1 MAPIRVLYVNHVSF
15 LSGAERSL
23 LELISAMGDEAV
35 VPYLACPPG
44 ELATRAREI
53 GVEVISL
60 PLTPFRRTHNPLT
73 LGSYALTWMAGRNQV
88 KKIVNTVRPQVIH
101 TNSATAQVYAA
112 AAAKKAHVPCVW
124 HSRDLRLLP
133 YPANTICR
141 EAEQVVAISQCVA
154 DFLHANGF
162 SSNRIATIHNGIDAE
177 RWRKSVTGRNVRTE
191 LGLTEDDR
199 ILLMAAQFAPWKRHE
214 DAISAMPHIL
224 QRAPTARLVLA
235 GSDLWEAHADLDA
248 HLRAYAEQLGLG
260 DKVIFAGQ
268 CDYVSDLMSAAEL
281 LLMPS
286 DAEPFG
292 RVAIEAMALGKPV
305 VGTRAGGLPEVVSD
319 GKTGLL
325 VVPRFPESLADACLR
340 LLENTSLARRL
351 GEAGRERV
359 EATFDS
365 RKMADAVVALYEK
378 LTTPSL
384 KWIPA

>member
-1 MAPIRVLYVNHVSF
+1 MAPIRVLFINHVSF

-23 LELISAMGDEAV
+23 LELISAMGDEV
-35 VPYLACPPG
+35 VAPFLACPPG

-73 LGSYALTWMAGRNQV
+73 IGSYALTWMAGRNQV
-88 KKIVNTVRPQVIH
+88 RKIVNSVRPQVIH
-101 TNSATAQVYAA
+101 ANSATAQVYAA

-124 HSRDLRLLP
+124 HSRDLRPLP

-162 SSNRIATIHNGIDAE
+162 SANRIATIHNGIDAQK
-177 RWRKSVTGRNVRTE
+177 WRESVTGRNVRTE
-191 LGLTEDDR
+191 LGLAEDDR
-199 ILLMAAQFAPWKRHE
+199 VLLMAAQFAPWKRHE
-214 DAISAMPHIL
+214 DAISAMEHIL
-224 QRAPTARLVLA
+224 QRVPAARLVLA
-235 GSDLWEAHADLDA
+235 GSDLWEAHPDLDA
-248 HLRAYAEQLGLG
+248 HLRAHARALGLG

-268 CDYVSDLMSAAEL
+268 CDHISDLMSTAEM

-340 LLENTSLARRL
+340 LLENTSLASRL
-351 GEAGRERV
+351 GEAARERV
-359 EATFDS
+359 EATFGS
-365 RKMADAVVALYEK
+365 QKMANAVVALYEK
-378 LTTPSL
+378 LTAPSL